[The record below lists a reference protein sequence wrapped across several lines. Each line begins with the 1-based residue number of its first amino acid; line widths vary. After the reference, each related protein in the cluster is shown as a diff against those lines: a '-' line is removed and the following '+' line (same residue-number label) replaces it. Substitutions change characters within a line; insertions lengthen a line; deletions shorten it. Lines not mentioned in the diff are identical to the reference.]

1 MSVVRVENISK
12 LFRIND
18 ARTRSFREAVTG
30 LIKPSRSRSPKREI
44 WALKDV
50 GFSIDNGD
58 TLGIL
63 GRNGAGKST
72 LLKIL
77 SRITKPT
84 MGNAVIQ
91 GRVGSLLEVGTGFHF
106 ELSGRE
112 NIYLN
117 GAILG
122 MTRVEIDKKFDEIV
136 AFSEVEDFLDTPVKH
151 FSSGMY
157 MRLAFS
163 VAAHLEPEVLIVDEV
178 LAVGDA
184 VFQNKCLGK
193 MDEVSRSGRTVMF
206 VSHNLGSLAQICNKG
221 LLLHKG
227 ELKSFGAIRD
237 TIDQYTKLAAQDS
250 HVNIDAD
257 ETAADLGVRSLTVS
271 NGAGQTISEVP
282 HDEPFQ
288 LSIGIEIRQLRR
300 GATICVALLNKYKRR
315 VFTDLKG
322 ISDLV
327 GGKVGS
333 YQIHYRVPANFIAP
347 NNYSFLVQ
355 VFYTNGEMVQDL
367 FDVCSVE
374 VIDAGSDLAAYRDH
388 GYVMAR
394 GEWSVRKV

>member
-18 ARTRSFREAVTG
+18 ARTRSVREAVTS
-30 LIKPSRSRSPKREI
+30 LVMPSRDRSPKREI

-84 MGNAVIQ
+84 RGNAIIQ
-91 GRVGSLLEVGTGFHF
+91 GRVGSLLEVGTGFHT

-112 NIYLN
+112 NVYLN

-122 MTRVEIDKKFDEIV
+122 MTRTEIDKKFDEIV

-227 ELKSFGAIRD
+227 ELKSFGTIRD

-250 HVNIDAD
+250 HVNVTEDD
-257 ETAADLGVRSLTVS
+257 TAADIQVRRVS
-271 NGAGQTISEVP
+271 VSSGAGQRVSEVP
-282 HDEPFQ
+282 HDEAFQ
-288 LSIGIEIRQLRR
+288 LSIGIDVRQLKR
-300 GATICVALLNKYKRR
+300 GATLCVALLNKYKRR
-315 VFTDLKG
+315 VFTDLKN
-322 ISDLV
+322 IADLIDE
-327 GGKVGS
+327 KSGS
-333 YQIHYRVPANFIAP
+333 YQIDYRVPANFIAP
-347 NNYSFLVQ
+347 NNYSFFVQ
-355 VFYTNGEMVQDL
+355 VFYTNGAVIQEL

-394 GEWSVRKV
+394 GQWSARKI

>member
-1 MSVVRVENISK
+1 MS
-12 LFRIND
+12 
-18 ARTRSFREAVTG
+18 
-30 LIKPSRSRSPKREI
+30 SRDRSPKREI

-84 MGNAVIQ
+84 RGNAVIQ
-91 GRVGSLLEVGTGFHF
+91 GRVGSLLEVGTGFHT

-112 NIYLN
+112 NVYLN

-122 MTRVEIDKKFDEIV
+122 MTRTEIDKKFDEIV
-136 AFSEVEDFLDTPVKH
+136 AFSEVEDFLDTPVRH

-227 ELKSFGAIRD
+227 ELKSFGAIKD

-250 HVNIDAD
+250 HVNITDDDTSAD
-257 ETAADLGVRSLTVS
+257 IQIRRVSVS
-271 NGAGQTISEVP
+271 NGARQNISEVP

-288 LSIGIEIRQLRR
+288 LSIGIDVKQLKR
-300 GATICVALLNKYKRR
+300 GATLCVALLNKYTRR
-315 VFTDLKG
+315 VFTDLKN
-322 ISDLV
+322 IADLV
-327 GGKVGS
+327 DEKGGS
-333 YQIHYRVPANFIAP
+333 YQIDYQVPANFIAP

-355 VFYTNGEMVQDL
+355 IFYTNGEVIQDL

-394 GEWSVRKV
+394 GEWSVRKI